1 MKNFEI
7 FMKNLKQLREVY
19 GLNKTDFSR
28 KTGIAR
34 SSINGYENGS
44 NEPTLSVIIKIAEA
58 FDISVQTLIT
68 KDLSAITVKK
78 NDKDLVEE
86 IDKSIAGLEEFSD
99 PLLKKLFSK
108 ENLEKLKIMKKNYID
123 EIERLKY
130 LAEDVLPQKVKVIE
144 DIIKI
149 IEDEIGDGVYQKD

>member
-34 SSINGYENGS
+34 SSITGYENGS
-44 NEPTLSVIIKIAEA
+44 NEPTLSVIVKIAEA

-78 NDKDLVEE
+78 NDKELVEE

-99 PLLKKLFSK
+99 PLLKKLFTK
-108 ENLEKLKIMKKNYID
+108 DNLEKLKVMKNDYVEEID
-123 EIERLKY
+123 RLKH
-130 LAEDVLPQKVKVIE
+130 LAEDVLPQKVKEI
-144 DIIKI
+144 DGIIKI
-149 IEDEIGDGVYQKD
+149 IEDEIG

>member
-19 GLNKTDFSR
+19 GLNKTDFS
-28 KTGIAR
+28 KKVGIAR
-34 SSINGYENGS
+34 SSINWYEKGS
-44 NEPTLSVIIKIAEA
+44 NEPTLSVIVKIAEA

-78 NDKDLVEE
+78 NDKELVEE

-99 PLLKKLFSK
+99 PLLKKLFTK
-108 ENLEKLKIMKKNYID
+108 DNLEKLKFMKNDYVD
-123 EIERLKY
+123 EIERLKH
-130 LAEDVLPQKVKVIE
+130 LANEVLPQKVKIIE
-144 DIIKI
+144 GIIKI
-149 IEDEIGDGVYQKD
+149 IEDEIV

>member
-34 SSINGYENGS
+34 SSITGYENGS
-44 NEPTLSVIIKIAEA
+44 NEPTLSVIVKIAEA

-68 KDLSAITVKK
+68 KDLSVITVKK
-78 NDKDLVEE
+78 NDKELVEE
-86 IDKSIAGLEEFSD
+86 IDKSIEGLEEFSD
-99 PLLKKLFSK
+99 PLLKKLFTK
-108 ENLEKLKIMKKNYID
+108 DNLEKLKIMKKDYVD
-123 EIERLKY
+123 EIDRLKH
-130 LAEDVLPQKVKVIE
+130 LADEVLPQKVKVIE
-144 DIIKI
+144 GIIKI
-149 IEDEIGDGVYQKD
+149 IEDEIL

>member
-34 SSINGYENGS
+34 SSITGYENGS
-44 NEPTLSVIIKIAEA
+44 NEPTLSVIVKIAEA
-58 FDISVQTLIT
+58 FDLSVQTLIT

-78 NDKDLVEE
+78 NDKELVEE

-99 PLLKKLFSK
+99 PLLKKLFTK
-108 ENLEKLKIMKKNYID
+108 DNLEKLKVMKNDYVEEID
-123 EIERLKY
+123 RLKH

-144 DIIKI
+144 SIIKI
-149 IEDEIGDGVYQKD
+149 IEDEIE

>member
-34 SSINGYENGS
+34 SSITGYENGS
-44 NEPTLSVIIKIAEA
+44 NEPTLSVIVKIAEA

-78 NDKDLVEE
+78 NDKELVEE
-86 IDKSIAGLEEFSD
+86 IDKSIAGLEDFSD

-108 ENLEKLKIMKKNYID
+108 ENLEKLKIMKKDYVD
-123 EIERLKY
+123 EIDRLKH
-130 LAEDVLPQKVKVIE
+130 LAEDVLPQRVKAVE
-144 DIIKI
+144 KIIKI
-149 IEDEIGDGVYQKD
+149 IEDEIGSV

>member
-34 SSINGYENGS
+34 SSITGYENGS
-44 NEPTLSVIIKIAEA
+44 NEPTLSVIVKIAEA

-68 KDLSAITVKK
+68 KDLSSITVKK
-78 NDKDLVEE
+78 NDKELVEE

-99 PLLKKLFSK
+99 PLLKKLFTK
-108 ENLEKLKIMKKNYID
+108 DNLEKLKVMRNAYVD
-123 EIERLKY
+123 EIDRLKH

-144 DIIKI
+144 NIIRI
-149 IEDEIGDGVYQKD
+149 IEDEIE

>member
-34 SSINGYENGS
+34 SSITGYENGS
-44 NEPTLSVIIKIAEA
+44 NEPTLSVIVKIAEA

-68 KDLSAITVKK
+68 KDLSAVTVKK
-78 NDKDLVEE
+78 NDKELVEE

-108 ENLEKLKIMKKNYID
+108 DNLEKLKVMQKDYIN
-123 EIERLKY
+123 EIDRLKH

-144 DIIKI
+144 GIIKI
-149 IEDEIGDGVYQKD
+149 IEDEIE